1 MGLHDSYG
9 VHAVKEIFVWSVE
22 ENVVS
27 EMEMVKKE
35 YWKVS
40 ERRKITRVLEW
51 GEETE
56 IVHVLGSGA
65 RIFFWY
71 SVQVV
76 GGVIDYEMGF
86 FKGEW

>member
-40 ERRKITRVLEW
+40 ERRKRTRVLEW
-51 GEETE
+51 NGEKKTCWEVGRE
-56 IVHVLGSGA
+56 YYFGIKWELGSDGML
-65 RIFFWY
+65 FF
-71 SVQVV
+71 
-76 GGVIDYEMGF
+76 
-86 FKGEW
+86 